1 MRRRLRQTEEDPVL
15 ARRDAKEAMKMLCE
29 HCKERQA
36 NVHITQVVNDKR
48 VELNLCE
55 TCYQKEAGKFNLL
68 VQPDFNF
75 HHILA
80 GFLQPDQQGEKTAQ
94 TQGDGCRNCS
104 LTFSDFSKAGQL
116 GCSECY
122 EHYAGNLEPVLR
134 RIHGNTTHVGKVPRR
149 TGGLVR
155 VRKELNTLKIR
166 LQDAI
171 TREAYEEAARL
182 RDEIHKRE
190 KELS

>member
-1 MRRRLRQTEEDPVL
+1 
-15 ARRDAKEAMKMLCE
+15 MLCE
-29 HCKERQA
+29 HCRERQA

-55 TCYQKEAGKFNLL
+55 ICYQKEAGKFNLL

-75 HHILA
+75 HNILA
-80 GFLQPDQQGEKTAQ
+80 GFLQPEQQEEKSEPAA
-94 TQGDGCRNCS
+94 GGVCRNCG
-104 LTFSDFSKAGQL
+104 LTYSDFSKAGQL

-122 EHYAGNLEPVLR
+122 EHFAGDLEPLLR
-134 RIHGNTTHVGKVPRR
+134 RIHGDTAHVGKVPRR

-155 VRKELNTLKIR
+155 VRKEVSTLRMR

-171 TREAYEEAARL
+171 AREAYEEAARL
-182 RDEIHKRE
+182 RDEIRRRE
-190 KELS
+190 QELG